1 MLYPQVTD
9 QQAKPKGT
17 HERQAGKTLL
27 TGEMERHR
35 IHSVS
40 SPVSTLLIETID
52 RQTDRQTDRQID
64 NLHWMDAI

>member
-27 TGEMERHR
+27 TGEMERHWIR
-35 IHSVS
+35 SVS
-40 SPVSTLLIETID
+40 SPVSTLLIETTE
-52 RQTDRQTDRQID
+52 R
-64 NLHWMDAI
+64 